1 MDAVAT
7 VVEQLLTMRSW
18 VAHDIDDAGRVLAGH
33 DELGTMQLVEVT
45 PDGERTALTALPGR
59 CEGRYVPGRRQVL
72 VLHDHGGD
80 EHWQISLLDLDAATL
95 PASTDQLQAVVHDPE
110 HIHALLE
117 VRDGSIIYSTNRRN
131 GIDMDVIERDL
142 ATGAERVV
150 HEGGWTA
157 ESRVSHD
164 GRRVALTALSLRP
177 ASTTVS
183 VAGPDGVRQL
193 TDPGEHAAHRVLG
206 WSGDD
211 TALVLDSTHGRDMSA
226 LVRVGLDGTWR
237 TLVAADDH
245 MVHGSLSPDAGTL
258 LVQHHVDGR
267 DTLALHDADGTH
279 RVDVDLA
286 PASLMSSR
294 WARDGSRVVLTV
306 SRPTLPSTI
315 VVVDAATGRASVRVD
330 GTDLLPP
337 DLRGRLTEPSVHRIP
352 TPDGEQV
359 PCFLFRPDP
368 DGAAGRGSGPTP
380 DAEHLAPCVL
390 HIHGGPESEAVRAFS
405 PMLQALA
412 LTGLSVVVPNVRGS
426 NGYGRR
432 WLGLDDVDLRL
443 DAVADLAA
451 IHDWLP
457 GAGLD
462 PHRAAL
468 WGGSYGG
475 YMVLAGVS
483 MQPGRWAAGVD
494 IVGMSSLVT
503 FLQNTSAWRRAYR
516 EREYGSLEH
525 DMDLLVR
532 ASPLTHLD
540 AITAPLFV
548 IHGTNDPRVPL
559 SEAEQIKQ
567 ALDDKGIDCE
577 LRVYP
582 DEGHGLSRRENRLDA
597 YPAAIRFLVG
607 HLLD

>member
-337 DLRGRLTEPSVHRIP
+337 TCAAASPSPASTGSPRRTASRCPASCSVP
-352 TPDGEQV
+352 TPTVLPGGGV
-359 PCFLFRPDP
+359 
-368 DGAAGRGSGPTP
+368 GPPRTP
-380 DAEHLAPCVL
+380 STSPPASCTSMVGPRARRCAPSAPCCR
-390 HIHGGPESEAVRAFS
+390 P
-405 PMLQALA
+405 
-412 LTGLSVVVPNVRGS
+412 
-426 NGYGRR
+426 
-432 WLGLDDVDLRL
+432 LR
-443 DAVADLAA
+443 
-451 IHDWLP
+451 
-457 GAGLD
+457 
-462 PHRAAL
+462 
-468 WGGSYGG
+468 
-475 YMVLAGVS
+475 
-483 MQPGRWAAGVD
+483 
-494 IVGMSSLVT
+494 
-503 FLQNTSAWRRAYR
+503 
-516 EREYGSLEH
+516 
-525 DMDLLVR
+525 
-532 ASPLTHLD
+532 
-540 AITAPLFV
+540 
-548 IHGTNDPRVPL
+548 
-559 SEAEQIKQ
+559 
-567 ALDDKGIDCE
+567 
-577 LRVYP
+577 
-582 DEGHGLSRRENRLDA
+582 
-597 YPAAIRFLVG
+597 
-607 HLLD
+607 